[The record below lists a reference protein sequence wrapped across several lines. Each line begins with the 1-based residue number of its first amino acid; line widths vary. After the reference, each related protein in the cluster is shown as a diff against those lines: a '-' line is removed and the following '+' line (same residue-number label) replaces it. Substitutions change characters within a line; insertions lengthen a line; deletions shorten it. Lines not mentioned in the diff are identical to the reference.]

1 MRRWCA
7 FFPARF
13 SVLTAASGQGASRPR
28 RFKFC
33 LYNPMMPENWPFQNN
48 VPQRVVSLQPSVTV
62 TLRDLGV
69 LDRLVACTKYC
80 VDVCPQV
87 RETGCI
93 IVEDSWSAKAEQI
106 MAATPDLVIAS
117 VPYRLESVAEILK
130 SGVPFLGLAPKS
142 LDTIY
147 KDIMMISQIM
157 GLEGRNELRPGAA
170 IVASMEREVQAMW
183 QKTMG
188 AQRPLV
194 YCEEWGKPL
203 ILSQTWVAELV
214 EAAGGR
220 FFGQPGKQVTEEEVA
235 AADPEVIVAA
245 WCGAGDRVPLEKI
258 IPKRGWEQ
266 TKAAKNGRV
275 YCINDEFLNTPASTL
290 IQGLHALA
298 AAIHPELFGEPK
310 GLRQIEVNT
319 FETRRK

>member
-1 MRRWCA
+1 
-7 FFPARF
+7 
-13 SVLTAASGQGASRPR
+13 
-28 RFKFC
+28 
-33 LYNPMMPENWPFQNN
+33 MMPENWPFQNN

-80 VDVCPQV
+80 VDVCPEV

-93 IVEDSWSAKAEQI
+93 IVEDSWSAKAAQI
-106 MAATPDLVIAS
+106 MEAKPDLVIAS
-117 VPYRLESVAEILK
+117 VPYQLESVAEILK

-142 LDTIY
+142 LDGIY
-147 KDIMMISQIM
+147 KDIMMISHIM
-157 GLEGRNELRPGAA
+157 GLEAWHDPRSGSA
-170 IVASMEREVQAMW
+170 IVARMEREVQAMW

-188 AQRPLV
+188 AERPLV

-220 FFGQPGKQVTEEEVA
+220 FFGQPGKQVSEEEVA
-235 AADPEVIVAA
+235 AADPDVIVAA

-266 TKAAKNGRV
+266 TKAARNGRV

-298 AAIHPELFGEPK
+298 AAIHPELFGESV
-310 GLRQIEVNT
+310 GLRRIDGAKSVSVSTERT
-319 FETRRK
+319 